1 MPARPLS
8 NTPQSCPG
16 SIVLSF
22 RAASA
27 LPIPSHRDALAHDAI
42 LLVDNSR
49 SFAAMV
55 ATSVGERLGLPV
67 TVVASLAEARDAL
80 AQSDRHFLIFT
91 GLVLADADADAIL
104 DCFIG
109 TGLPMVVVSGVYDD
123 AIRQKLLSLPI
134 VDCVLKNTPG
144 SIDYLVWL
152 AQRLDRNRRI
162 GALVVDDSPA
172 ARALAAS
179 LLRLYGFQVT
189 EARQGEEAL
198 RAIAADP
205 GIRLVITDYQ
215 MPVMDGLT
223 LIRHLRAMHA
233 RDRLAIIG
241 VSGSESAPLV
251 AQFLKHGANDFL
263 HKPYSREEFFC
274 RVSQNV
280 DNLDLI
286 GTLQDLAT
294 RDFLTGLPNRR
305 HFFDLGARLF
315 GRPQSNGLCAAM
327 IDIDHFK
334 HINDTYGH
342 DTGDLAIKAV
352 ASAVAQHVRVQDLPA
367 RFGGEEFVV
376 LAPGLQR
383 EDALAYF
390 ESLRADIEAMT
401 IPLGDGRGFRL
412 TVSIGICAEAPSLSA
427 MLAEADRQLYVAKA
441 SGRNR
446 VEQAGVSRG
455 CELELA

>member
-1 MPARPLS
+1 MR
-8 NTPQSCPG
+8 G
-16 SIVLSF
+16 G
-22 RAASA
+22 AAA
-27 LPIPSHRDALAHDAI
+27 LLHEAAGRDAI

-67 TVVASLAEARDAL
+67 TVATSLAEAKQAL

-91 GLVLADADADAIL
+91 GLVLADADPDAIL
-104 DCFIG
+104 AYFTG
-109 TGLPMVVVSGVYDD
+109 TRLPIVVVSGVYDESL
-123 AIRQKLLSLPI
+123 RQKMQTLPI

-172 ARALAAS
+172 ARAVAAS

-189 EARQGEEAL
+189 EASNGDEAL
-198 RAIAADP
+198 RAIASSPD
-205 GIRLVITDYQ
+205 IRLVITDYQ
-215 MPVMDGLT
+215 MPVMDGLE
-223 LIRHLRAMHA
+223 LIRHLRATHA
-233 RDRLAIIG
+233 RDRLAIVG
-241 VSGSESAPLV
+241 VSGSESEPLV

-305 HFFDLGARLF
+305 HFFDLGQRMFDGAGAQRV
-315 GRPQSNGLCAAM
+315 SAAM

-342 DTGDLAIKAV
+342 DVGDIAIKAV
-352 ASAVAQHVRVQDLPA
+352 ANAVAQHVRGQDLPA
-367 RFGGEEFVV
+367 RFGGEEFVI
-376 LAPGLQR
+376 LAAGMPADEAQ
-383 EDALAYF
+383 AYF
-390 ESLRADIEAMT
+390 ESLRAGIEAMT
-401 IPLGDGRGFRL
+401 IAVGDGRGLRL
-412 TVSIGICAEAPSLSA
+412 TVSIGVCAAAPSLSA

-446 VEQAGVSRG
+446 VEHATGKR
-455 CELELA
+455 